1 MKPWKPC
8 EHCYLRDKYCE
19 NAEREQPCIPVQEYL
34 ESSSEIKRLQNLL
47 EVSEKEHYKT
57 LQQLDIATKALKEY
71 TIDNWNFEDEYYN
84 YPLGSGGWCHA
95 EEALQEIELVGTSV
109 KEEK

>member
-34 ESSSEIKRLQNLL
+34 ESGYEIKRLQNLL

-57 LQQLDIATKALKEY
+57 LQQLAIAVNALREYANCKPTEWMTCVTADKALKE
-71 TIDNWNFEDEYYN
+71 IDLVRTSEKEVEDDF
-84 YPLGSGGWCHA
+84 
-95 EEALQEIELVGTSV
+95 
-109 KEEK
+109 